1 MFYQL
6 TQQNSEMNKSRSI
19 VIALLSMALLTIA
32 QTMPKNIKKL
42 LNAQYAINAL
52 YVDSVNED
60 KLVEDAIKGMLNELD
75 PHSSYT
81 TAAET
86 EELDEP
92 LQGSFSGIGIQFR
105 MSEDTLYVI
114 QTVAGGPS
122 ERVGLRA
129 GDRIVEVNDTVIAG
143 VKMKTN
149 DIMKRLRGPKGTKV
163 EVKVKR
169 GNSAELIT
177 FRIIRDDIPLYSVDA
192 SYMLDD
198 KTGYVKIARFAA
210 TTNDEF
216 MKAVDSL
223 KHEGMKQLIV
233 DLCDNGGGYLNSAI
247 EMSNELLNSGELIVY
262 TEGRNSPR
270 NEATAIGNGKF
281 RKGKVA
287 VLVNQYSAS
296 ASEIF
301 SGAVQDWDRGVI
313 VGRRTFGKGLVQRP
327 LRFEDGSMIRL
338 TVARYYTP
346 SGRCIQKP
354 YKKGDRLD
362 YEMDIVNR
370 YKGGELSN
378 ADSIH
383 FADSLRVSTLR
394 NGRTIYGGGGIMPDV
409 FVPLDTTEYS
419 NYYRDLVAKGV
430 IVQYTLDYV
439 DKHRADINS
448 RYATV
453 ADFDRGFV
461 VDETIEKEV
470 IAAGERD
477 SVHFNEEQYAK
488 SKNLIKNIV
497 KALIARDAYADPSA
511 YYVVMNHSNEMIRTA
526 LDILN
531 DDRRYKELLSGSKK

>member
-1 MFYQL
+1 
-6 TQQNSEMNKSRSI
+6 MNKSRSI

-163 EVKVKR
+163 DVKVKR

-223 KHEGMKQLIV
+223 KHVGMKQLIV

-362 YEMDIVNR
+362 YDMDIVNR

-531 DDRRYKELLSGSKK
+531 DDRRYKELLSGSSKK

>member
-1 MFYQL
+1 
-6 TQQNSEMNKSRSI
+6 
-19 VIALLSMALLTIA
+19 
-32 QTMPKNIKKL
+32 
-42 LNAQYAINAL
+42 
-52 YVDSVNED
+52 
-60 KLVEDAIKGMLNELD
+60 
-75 PHSSYT
+75 
-81 TAAET
+81 
-86 EELDEP
+86 
-92 LQGSFSGIGIQFR
+92 
-105 MSEDTLYVI
+105 
-114 QTVAGGPS
+114 
-122 ERVGLRA
+122 
-129 GDRIVEVNDTVIAG
+129 
-143 VKMKTN
+143 
-149 DIMKRLRGPKGTKV
+149 
-163 EVKVKR
+163 
-169 GNSAELIT
+169 
-177 FRIIRDDIPLYSVDA
+177 
-192 SYMLDD
+192 
-198 KTGYVKIARFAA
+198 
-210 TTNDEF
+210 
-216 MKAVDSL
+216 
-223 KHEGMKQLIV
+223 
-233 DLCDNGGGYLNSAI
+233 
-247 EMSNELLNSGELIVY
+247 MSNELLNSGELIVY

-301 SGAVQDWDRGVI
+301 SGAVQDWDRGLI

-362 YEMDIVNR
+362 YDMDIVNR

>member
-1 MFYQL
+1 MMTAVSVSGQKQL
-6 TQQNSEMNKSRSI
+6 
-19 VIALLSMALLTIA
+19 
-32 QTMPKNIKKL
+32 KKL
-42 LNAQYAINAL
+42 INAQFAISQF
-52 YVDSVNED
+52 YVDSVND
-60 KLVEDAIKGMLNELD
+60 DRLVEDAIKGMLNKLD
-75 PHSSYT
+75 PHSTYSNAT
-81 TAAET
+81 ET
-86 EELDEP
+86 KELEEP
-92 LQGSFSGIGIQFR
+92 LQGNFSGIGIQFN
-105 MSEDTLYVI
+105 MKEDTLYVI
-114 QTVAGGPS
+114 QTIVGGPS
-122 ERVGLRA
+122 ERVGILA
-129 GDRIVEVNDTVIAG
+129 GDRIVEVNDTAIAG
-143 VKMKTN
+143 VKMKN
-149 DIMKRLRGPKGTKV
+149 SDIMKRLRGPKGTEV
-163 EVKVKR
+163 RVKVKR
-169 GNSAELIT
+169 HNVPELID
-177 FRIIRDDIPLYSVDA
+177 FRIVRDNIPLFSIDA
-192 SYMLDD
+192 SYMVDNI
-198 KTGYVKIARFAA
+198 TGYVRISRFAEK
-210 TTNDEF
+210 THSEF
-216 MKAVDSL
+216 MDAVKSL
-223 KHEGMKQLIV
+223 KKQGMKQIIV

-247 EMSNELLNSGELIVY
+247 EMSNELLNKDELIVY

-270 NEATAIGNGKF
+270 NEAKAIGNGKY

-370 YKGGELSN
+370 YKGGELSS

-409 FVPLDTTEYS
+409 FVPIDTTEYS

-531 DDRRYKELLSGSKK
+531 DDRRYKELLSGSSKK